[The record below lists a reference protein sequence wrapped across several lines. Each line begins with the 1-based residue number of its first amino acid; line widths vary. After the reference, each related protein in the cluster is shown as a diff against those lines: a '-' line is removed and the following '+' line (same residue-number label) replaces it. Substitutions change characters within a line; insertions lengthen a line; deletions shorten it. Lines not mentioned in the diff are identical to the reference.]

1 MDVSD
6 MIVSMLH
13 IKKYVLAL
21 IAYYFITRK
30 SVSKEIEHIKEI
42 QRRSKNK
49 KTLYVTRFRQV
60 FHCGKRIWKIQ

>member
-30 SVSKEIEHIKEI
+30 SVSKEIEHNKE
-42 QRRSKNK
+42 RK
-49 KTLYVTRFRQV
+49 YDFRV
-60 FHCGKRIWKIQ
+60 FKEEVERN